1 MPITLNDAIERAK
14 LAADPDGLLSAYT
27 YDQLITS
34 LDETDRYAFTMAL
47 VDIGIFTKKGSKVGE
62 DHVKEVLGFVSQE
75 VSSENHSLI
84 DKFLKVS
91 QQFFNLAAEDVST
104 EQNPRGTSDFYPEWF
119 RRFSPEAEDE
129 ENIEQPAESKPV
141 VQNAPEPAQQPLESS
156 EFDTD
161 EVDHIRTILE
171 NYGVSVSSDGKVS
184 LYKQNL
190 PGLFDKKIPIK
201 SLSLDEAVKLFSG
214 ELQNAEV
221 EKQRISKLQDVLA
234 SLGGDFS
241 EMSGSA
247 SDLLRTFEE
256 SLQNL
261 EQFKYSEKS
270 PNKSIKEIAEGI
282 ATIKSYLSNEED
294 DLSNLKYYLDSN
306 EDFIGN
312 LQGKLDE
319 YFQTQYDKH
328 EQKLEIVD
336 ALTRLSQIKNEDPKM
351 FSEIV
356 SNLGG
361 IVGAFL
367 KANKKGWIEDEE
379 DYPRYGSLDINVG
392 IDYLRNVLGSDEIFD
407 EFMKEYAPNGEFIMN
422 DSYWINDLKKRFDV
436 GSIGNTGGDLNINF
450 VDGNKVEGFLT
461 RWYRENAAPEI
472 GQYSPGYS
480 LDEIEEIKGEDL
492 NFLIKE
498 INEFIS
504 NFN

>member
-1 MPITLNDAIERAK
+1 MPITLNDAVERAK
-14 LAADPDGLLSAYT
+14 LAIDTDGILSDAFYR
-27 YDQLITS
+27 QLIQA
-34 LDETDRYAFTMAL
+34 LGETDRHSFTMAL
-47 VDIGIFTKKGSKVGE
+47 VDLGIQTRRGTKIGE
-62 DHVKEVLGFVSQE
+62 EHVKDVLGFVSQE
-75 VSSENHSLI
+75 IKKDRDEILER
-84 DKFLKVS
+84 FLKIS
-91 QQFFNLAAEDVST
+91 QQFVDPELIEKGKSYHNYNYGETPEQEVPT
-104 EQNPRGTSDFYPEWF
+104 ESEPVKENVPE
-119 RRFSPEAEDE
+119 PPQ
-129 ENIEQPAESKPV
+129 QPPESK
-141 VQNAPEPAQQPLESS
+141 N
-156 EFDTD
+156 FDID
-161 EVDHIRTILE
+161 EVDHIRNVLE
-171 NYGVSVSSDGKVS
+171 NYGVSVSSEGKVS

-201 SLSLDEAVKLFSG
+201 ALSLDEAIRLFSG
-214 ELQNAEV
+214 ELQNANV

-234 SLGGDFS
+234 SLGGDFG

-247 SDLLRTFEE
+247 SDLLRIFEE

-282 ATIKSYLSNEED
+282 ATIKSYLMNEED

-306 EDFIGN
+306 KDFIGG

-319 YFQTQYDKH
+319 YFQGQYDKH

-367 KANKKGWIEDEE
+367 KANKKGWVEDDE
-379 DYPRYGSLDINVG
+379 DPKYGALDINIG
-392 IDYLRNVLGSDEIFD
+392 IDYLRSKIGNDESFD
-407 EFMKEYAPNGEFIMN
+407 SFMSEYAPNGEFVMN
-422 DSYWINDLKKRFDV
+422 DLYWINDLKKHFGVEAVGFD
-436 GSIGNTGGDLNINF
+436 GGNLNINL
-450 VDGNKVEGFLT
+450 VDGNKIEGFLT
-461 RWYRENAAPEI
+461 RWYKQSRAPEI
-472 GQYSPGYS
+472 GYNEPSYS

-504 NFN
+504 DCE